1 MVQKTFIVSLF
12 DVIGTL
18 FDQLLLPHIFT
29 YQILLLI
36 VEQKQ
41 VNPVVYFDLNF
52 KYGICFNLAL

>member
-1 MVQKTFIVSLF
+1 MVQKIVIVSLF

-29 YQILLLI
+29 YQIPLLI

-41 VNPVVYFDLNF
+41 INPVVYFDLNF
-52 KYGICFNLAL
+52 KHEICFNLI